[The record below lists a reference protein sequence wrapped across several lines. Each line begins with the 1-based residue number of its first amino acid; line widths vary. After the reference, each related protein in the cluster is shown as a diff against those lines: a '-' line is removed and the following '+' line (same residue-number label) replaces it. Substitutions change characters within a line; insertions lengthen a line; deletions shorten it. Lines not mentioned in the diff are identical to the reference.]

1 MIFKKLN
8 IFVFV
13 LVGLMAMSFTSVS
26 YAQNSAEK
34 VTCQEVDNCQHAEPD
49 DHCINCHF
57 HGGTSHLH
65 HANLVASESFSLCEH
80 TKEVMISHAPFN
92 QFLLIS
98 KDIKPPRA

>member
-13 LVGLMAMSFTSVS
+13 LVGLMAMTFTSVS

-98 KDIKPPRA
+98 KDIQPPRA